1 MSIGVAVRQTV
12 ADPAVAAVAR
22 STGEL
27 RLLDAR
33 RCDSRPLGGA
43 AA

>member
-1 MSIGVAVRQTV
+1 MSIGLAVRQTV
-12 ADPAVAAVAR
+12 ADPAVATVAR
-22 STGEL
+22 SIGEL

-33 RCDSRPLGGA
+33 HCDSRPFGGA